1 MTTTLKVEREKVLN
15 DFAHVSTK
23 IKFYRIAKKDGT
35 LILLFFSFF
44 RRYFQ
49 GIPENNPSQ
58 RHIYS
63 TSDKWGGTQGPPKCI
78 TCDLKKEAENCTFN
92 DAIFSPS

>member
-1 MTTTLKVEREKVLN
+1 MPGRNQVNWVCTIN
-15 DFAHVSTK
+15 FN
-23 IKFYRIAKKDGT
+23 
-35 LILLFFSFF
+35 FFLPC
-44 RRYFQ
+44 RYFQ

-63 TSDKWGGTQGPPKCI
+63 TSDKWGGTQKPPKCI
-78 TCDLKKEAENCTFN
+78 TCDLKKEAENCTYN